1 MKRPSDS
8 LLDSW
13 KDLQRK
19 IIGLGERSIRKSYY
33 PELQKRLDELE
44 RFKALLDHS
53 QDAIFLVEVPSGRLV
68 DCNESAR
75 RLLGTEQVNIFETSL
90 FQRLDRSASA
100 RIRKAFSRSGRAS
113 LRWRFLTAAF
123 LQSDDRR
130 IPVEIALSFVQFGE
144 TRYGVAVAR
153 DITER
158 VRAESA
164 LRESEE
170 RFRQLAENI
179 DEVFWISSP
188 DRTEIEY
195 LSPAFDRIWGRPR
208 DSVLRGPSSW
218 LRTVHPDDLPG
229 TVETIKTRAMEG
241 YDLTY
246 RIVRP
251 DGSVRW
257 IRDRAFPIRDG
268 RGRTLRLC
276 GVAEDITARREA
288 EETARLQEQK
298 LIQADKMASMGML
311 VSGVAHEINNP
322 NNFILLNAG
331 IVARVWRELLPAL
344 DDYRAR
350 HGEFVLAGMPYEEA
364 REKMGRLVTGIVQ
377 GAQRIQKIVQS
388 LTDFARQD
396 PGQRNECVSM
406 KAVVESAASL
416 LDPLIRKSAAR
427 FSLTVEPALPPV
439 RGSFQQ
445 LEQVVVNLM
454 TNACQALTGKDQ
466 GIEVSVRYLSED
478 RAVVTEVV
486 DEGEGIRP
494 EDLPRIFDPFFTT
507 KRSSGGTG
515 LGLSVSFRIVRDH
528 GGTLRYVSRPGCGT
542 RAILTLPAA
551 ETNLQAQ
558 EAAGS

>member
-1 MKRPSDS
+1 MKRSS
-8 LLDSW
+8 NSHLDSW
-13 KDLQRK
+13 KDLRRK

-53 QDAIFLVEVPSGRLV
+53 QDAILLIEVPSGRLA
-68 DCNESAR
+68 DCNEPAR
-75 RLLGTEQVNIFETSL
+75 RLLGEEQMDLFETSL
-90 FQRLDRSASA
+90 FRRLDRASSA
-100 RIRKAFSRSGRAS
+100 RIRKAFARGLRAS
-113 LRWRFLTAAF
+113 SRRRLLTTAS
-123 LQSDDRR
+123 LQADGRSV
-130 IPVEIALSFVQFGE
+130 PVEIAVSFVQFGD
-144 TRYGVAVAR
+144 TVYGVAVAR

-158 VRAESA
+158 VQAESA

-179 DEVFWISSP
+179 YEVFWIASP
-188 DRTEIEY
+188 DRREVEY
-195 LSPAFDRIWGRPR
+195 LSPAFDRIWGRPGE
-208 DSVLRGPSSW
+208 SVLREPSSW
-218 LRTVHPDDLPG
+218 LHTVHPEDRPG
-229 TVETIKTRAMEG
+229 VAETFETRAREG

-268 RGRTLRLC
+268 RGQTVRLC
-276 GVAEDITARREA
+276 GVAEDVTARREA
-288 EETARLQEQK
+288 EETARMQEQK
-298 LIQADKMASMGML
+298 LIRADKMASMGVL

-331 IVARVWRELLPAL
+331 ILVRVWRELLPAL
-344 DDYRAR
+344 DDYRSR
-350 HGEFVLAGMPYEEA
+350 HGEFVVAGMPYEEA
-364 REKMGRLVTGIVQ
+364 KEKVGNLVTGIVQ

-388 LTDFARQD
+388 LTDFARED
-396 PGQRNECVSM
+396 AGNRNECVSM
-406 KAVVESAASL
+406 KAVVESAVSL
-416 LDPLIRKSAAR
+416 LEPLIRKSAAR
-427 FSLTVEPALPPV
+427 LSMAVEPALPPV

-445 LEQVVVNLM
+445 LEQVVVNLL
-454 TNACQALTGKDQ
+454 TNACQALTGKGR
-466 GIEVSVRYLSED
+466 GIEVSVRYRLED

-486 DEGEGIRP
+486 DEGQGIRS

-515 LGLSVSFRIVRDH
+515 LGLSVSYRIVRDH
-528 GGTLRYVSRPGCGT
+528 GGTLRYESRFGWGT

-551 ETNLQAQ
+551 ETKAQAQ

>member
-1 MKRPSDS
+1 MKRSSDS

-53 QDAIFLVEVPSGRLV
+53 QDAIFLIEVPSGRLA

-75 RLLGTEQVNIFETSL
+75 RLLGEEQGNLCETSL
-90 FQRLDRSASA
+90 FRRLDPAASA
-100 RIRKAFSRSGRAS
+100 RIRKAFARGVRGSSRR
-113 LRWRFLTAAF
+113 RFLAKAF
-123 LQSDDRR
+123 VQTDGRNV
-130 IPVEIALSFVQFGE
+130 PVEIAVSFVRFGD
-144 TRYGVAVAR
+144 TVYGVAVAR

-158 VRAESA
+158 VQAESA

-170 RFRQLAENI
+170 RFRKLAENI
-179 DEVFWISSP
+179 DEVFWIASP
-188 DRTEIEY
+188 DRREVEY
-195 LSPAFDRIWGRPR
+195 LSPAFDRIWGRPGE
-208 DSVLRGPSSW
+208 SVLREPSSW
-218 LRTVHPDDLPG
+218 LQTLHPDDRPAV
-229 TVETIKTRAMEG
+229 VEAFEARALEG

-251 DGSVRW
+251 NGSVRW

-268 RGRTLRLC
+268 RGRTVRLC
-276 GVAEDITARREA
+276 GVAEDVTARREA
-288 EETARLQEQK
+288 EEVARLQEQK
-298 LIQADKMASMGML
+298 LIQADKMGSMGVL

-322 NNFILLNAG
+322 NNFVLLNAG
-331 IVARVWRELLPAL
+331 ILARVWRELLPAL
-344 DDYRAR
+344 DDYRSR
-350 HGEFVLAGMPYEEA
+350 HGEFVLAGMPFEEA
-364 REKMGRLVTGIVQ
+364 REKVGHLVTGIVQ

-388 LTDFARQD
+388 LTDFAREE
-396 PGQRNECVSM
+396 PGNRNECVSM

-416 LDPLIRKSAAR
+416 LEPLIRRCGAR
-427 FSLTVEPALPPV
+427 FSMAVEPALPSV

-445 LEQVVVNLM
+445 LEQVVVNLL
-454 TNACQALTGKDQ
+454 TNACQALTEKGQ
-466 GIEVSVRYLSED
+466 GIVVSVRYLSDD

-486 DEGEGIRP
+486 DEGEGIRA

-515 LGLSVSFRIVRDH
+515 LGLSVSYRIVQDH
-528 GGTLRYVSRPGCGT
+528 GGTLRYESRPGCGT
-542 RAILTLPAA
+542 RAILTLPAV
-551 ETNLQAQ
+551 ETNLRA
-558 EAAGS
+558 